1 MLTRDTLKLDAELD
15 ISDVDTY
22 TKAADDDSYTGVY
35 LNLTAETLLFN
46 SALKLDFRQVN
57 IVNISPMQKS
67 ICRTTFGLRFPLLSG
82 FEATAEAKADYDG
95 ASAEVK

>member
-1 MLTRDTLKLDAELD
+1 LLTRDTLKLDAELD

-46 SALKLDFRQVN
+46 SALKLHLRQVN
-57 IVNISPMQKS
+57 IVNLSPMQS
-67 ICRTTFGLRFPLLSG
+67 DLPHHRWTAFPHAIW
-82 FEATAEAKADYDG
+82 F
-95 ASAEVK
+95 